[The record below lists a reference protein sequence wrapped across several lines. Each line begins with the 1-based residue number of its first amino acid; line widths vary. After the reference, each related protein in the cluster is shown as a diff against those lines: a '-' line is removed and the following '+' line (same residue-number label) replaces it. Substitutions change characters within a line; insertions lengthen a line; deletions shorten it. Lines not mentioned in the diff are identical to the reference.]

1 MSGFG
6 RPRRFGVCAASVAAV
21 AMASAMSACSL
32 LPGGSSDDSSAPR
45 NVSTYDEA
53 QDAKAKAPAAA
64 VQDARSGGTLHVLS
78 SATPHTFDPTRVY
91 HLDTLAIM
99 RMVTRGLTQTKYV
112 KGKPVLVPD
121 LATDLGR
128 PNADFTRWEFTL
140 RDGVK
145 YEDGSPVKAA
155 DVAYAIKRQLA
166 QDELSGGP
174 TYGLDYYLGGDSYK
188 GPYKSGDDFEG
199 VDTPD
204 EKTVVV
210 KMRKPFPSMRYYTSL
225 PTFTPIPKA
234 KDTRD
239 DYGNHPLATGPYKFG
254 SYDPGKKL
262 VLVKNPEWDPKTD
275 PNRHQYVDQMVF
287 DFGLDT
293 NEVQRRVIA
302 DKAEDQTALT
312 YADILASNYDEIR
325 GTDARR
331 RLVTGPSP
339 CSNYMWMDTRKIPL
353 EVRRAVARAWPLT
366 SENRAG
372 GEIPGLTWRPATTI
386 MPSATPGWQDFDV
399 IGNKGEGDGDPA
411 AAKKLLTD
419 AGQLGFELSFYYSS
433 DDELEAKIAAVR
445 KKALTRAGFTVK
457 TMAAPSSLARDLSDD
472 SIRPANLRQ
481 GSWCMDWAS
490 GDSVLP
496 AILDGK
502 KADLPGAPVPS
513 FLDVSAVND
522 EIDRISD
529 LPAQKALTAWGQLD
543 KTIMEKY
550 LPAVP
555 LGEGGTTVLH
565 GSRVGNVIIDSVGG
579 MPDFSQVYVR

>member
-6 RPRRFGVCAASVAAV
+6 RRRQFGACAVSVAAV

-32 LPGGSSDDSSAPR
+32 LPGQSSDESPAPR
-45 NVSTYDEA
+45 RVSTYDEA
-53 QDAKAKAPAAA
+53 QDAKAKAPAPA
-64 VQDARSGGTLHVLS
+64 VPDARSGGTLHVLS

-99 RMVTRGLTQTKYV
+99 RMVTRGLTQTRYV

-145 YEDGSPVKAA
+145 YEDGSPVKSA

-204 EKTVVV
+204 EKTIVV

-225 PTFTPIPKA
+225 PTFAPIPKA

-262 VLVKNPEWDPKTD
+262 VLVKNPAWDPKTD

-302 DKAEDQTALT
+302 DRGEDQTALT
-312 YADILASNYDEIR
+312 YADILVRTTTRSGDRRPQAAGDRPQPVQQLHVDGHPEDPA
-325 GTDARR
+325 GGAPGGGQGVAADLGKPRR
-331 RLVTGPSP
+331 R
-339 CSNYMWMDTRKIPL
+339 R
-353 EVRRAVARAWPLT
+353 
-366 SENRAG
+366 
-372 GEIPGLTWRPATTI
+372 
-386 MPSATPGWQDFDV
+386 
-399 IGNKGEGDGDPA
+399 DP
-411 AAKKLLTD
+411 
-419 AGQLGFELSFYYSS
+419 
-433 DDELEAKIAAVR
+433 R
-445 KKALTRAGFTVK
+445 
-457 TMAAPSSLARDLSDD
+457 
-472 SIRPANLRQ
+472 
-481 GSWCMDWAS
+481 
-490 GDSVLP
+490 
-496 AILDGK
+496 
-502 KADLPGAPVPS
+502 ADLAPGH
-513 FLDVSAVND
+513 DDHAVGHT
-522 EIDRISD
+522 R
-529 LPAQKALTAWGQLD
+529 LAGLRRGRQQGR
-543 KTIMEKY
+543 
-550 LPAVP
+550 
-555 LGEGGTTVLH
+555 G
-565 GSRVGNVIIDSVGG
+565 
-579 MPDFSQVYVR
+579 